1 MQEVAEKGCGNI
13 AKKSVIKNVT
23 DEQSASLQW
32 INSVVGSIKELKNND
47 CSYSRWISV
56 IENDQVVCIIF

>member
-32 INSVVGSIKELKNND
+32 VH
-47 CSYSRWISV
+47 SV
-56 IENDQVVCIIF
+56 IGSLKRVEE